1 MPSRTR
7 HIILHT
13 LLCTLLLIICST
25 APAYPRASLTTD
37 MRLMGAIRTDTLFH
51 QGEQALLRGDT
62 DDALKILTVV
72 CSRDDGKSDRLMFT
86 RAHLRRG
93 SILYGAENY
102 AEAMQAFLKARSIAE
117 RNGLSAPLPSIYT
130 SIGNVFSAI
139 NDLDSGIRFYRKAM
153 QAVGSDPESPVMQV
167 VYNNL
172 FYAYYLKQMP
182 DSALKYHD
190 LYGSLRQSDI
200 RSRYDLLLNS
210 ALLDNLRGHREAA
223 LGKFRRA
230 AVFARDTMHE
240 ADCAA
245 AAISHIAEIHEKGG
259 RLDSALFYLRSNE
272 DMARHCSYN
281 NLLVESLRSMARVYE
296 AKGEDIEALRC
307 KSAYLSL
314 ADSLFSRETIN
325 LIQNSQALYE
335 QSADAYT
342 ITSLSYTNTQQ
353 RYWIITLVAVAL
365 LIAILSVSLWRQ
377 KRKLLAAWQVLYD
390 RNAALLREEERR
402 RADERRL
409 AEIQPRPEA
418 QSPAEEPPL
427 TVAGDD
433 AEASPSARRLL
444 IDADRRSLLLGRI
457 AEVMENPDFYCDADC
472 SIDRLAAACES
483 NARYVSEVINDE
495 YGINFRAFL
504 NRYRVKEAMRRLEDI
519 DNYGHLTLKAIAE
532 SIGYRSQATF
542 ISVFTKETG
551 LKPGIYQRL
560 ASERRR

>member
-1 MPSRTR
+1 MPSVIR
-7 HIILHT
+7 HILPF
-13 LLCTLLLIICST
+13 LLCSLLLICGI
-25 APAYPRASLTTD
+25 APSYPRASITTD
-37 MRLMGAIRTDTLFH
+37 MRLMGAIRTDTLFRH
-51 QGEQALLRGDT
+51 GQQALQRGDT
-62 DDALKILTVV
+62 DDALKIFTVV
-72 CSRDDGKSDRLMFT
+72 CSRDDGKTDRPMFT
-86 RAHLRRG
+86 LAHLRRG
-93 SILYGAENY
+93 AILYGAENY
-102 AEAMQAFLKARSIAE
+102 AEAMQAFLQARSIAE
-117 RNGLSAPLPSIYT
+117 RNGLSDPLPSIYT

-139 NDLDSGIRFYRKAM
+139 DDIDSGIRFYRKAM
-153 QAVGSDPESPVMQV
+153 QAVGGNPESPVMQV

-210 ALLDNLRGHREAA
+210 ALLDNLRGQHASA

-230 AVFARDTMHE
+230 AAFARDTMRE

-259 RLDSALFYLRSNE
+259 RLDSALFYLRANE
-272 DMARHCSYN
+272 DMARRCSYN
-281 NLLVESLRSMARVYE
+281 NLLVESLRCMARVYE

-307 KSAYLSL
+307 KSAYMSL

-335 QSADAYT
+335 QSSDAYT
-342 ITSLSYTNTQQ
+342 INSLNYTNTLQ
-353 RYWIITLVAVAL
+353 RYWIIALVAVAA
-365 LIAILSVSLWRQ
+365 LIAVLSVSLWRQ
-377 KRKLLAAWQVLYD
+377 KCKLLAAWQVLYD
-390 RNAALLREEERR
+390 RNAALLREERR
-402 RADERRL
+402 RAEEHRRTERQRIADEQHMS
-409 AEIQPRPEA
+409 AD
-418 QSPAEEPPL
+418 
-427 TVAGDD
+427 GYD
-433 AEASPSARRLL
+433 AEASPSSRRLL
-444 IDADRRSLLLGRI
+444 IDADRRSVLLGRI
-457 AEVMENPDFYCDADC
+457 AEVMENADFYCDADC

-504 NRYRVKEAMRRLEDI
+504 NRYRVKEAMRRLEDV

-560 ASERRR
+560 ARERHQ